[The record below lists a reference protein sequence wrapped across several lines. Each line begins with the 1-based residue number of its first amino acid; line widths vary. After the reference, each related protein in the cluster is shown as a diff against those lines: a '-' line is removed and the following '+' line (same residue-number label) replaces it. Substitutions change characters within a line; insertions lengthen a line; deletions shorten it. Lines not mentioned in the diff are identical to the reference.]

1 MLLKVSEN
9 FNLLTLAISHLEWFK
24 NTESVAEALFLDV
37 NAGSFPVFGVFQ
49 LSHYFPPISISF
61 STGTFTGIQQN

>member
-1 MLLKVSEN
+1 MLLEVSEN
-9 FNLLTLAISHLEWFK
+9 FNLLNLDISHFEWFK
-24 NTESVAEALFLDV
+24 NTESLAEALFLDV

-49 LSHYFPPISISF
+49 LTYYFSSMSISL